1 MCKRIDRWD
10 RWDTRLPSTKD
21 QEKVTVLFHKSGAK
35 TKSDFVRD
43 RLLDKSFKI
52 ITEDKSTV
60 EYYRKLS
67 NITALIQ
74 KIGILYNQTV
84 KAINSY
90 QSINQD
96 GTDHTS
102 KIRAI
107 PSANDHPRATG
118 YWANLRLSEVIN
130 AKRPCMIKFLYDQ
143 GRLATEPKPP
153 RHCRDPWKEDFSD
166 SLSETI
172 EAGYKCMKQEIL
184 SLVACEMEWIK
195 SDTKLKHLIKE

>member
-1 MCKRIDRWD
+1 MIERSYEASTLDTGKVCLCPTNCHLYHKNLCPKRGENHSEVVITTPRVMCKRIDRWD
-10 RWDTRLPSTKD
+10 RWDTRLPSTKE
-21 QEKVTVLFHKSGAK
+21 QETVIALFHKSGAK

-90 QSINQD
+90 QSIKTAQIMLQR
-96 GTDHTS
+96 S
-102 KIRAI
+102 EQYPQQIIILEQQAI
-107 PSANDHPRATG
+107 ELTLD
-118 YWANLRLSEVIN
+118 YQ
-130 AKRPCMIKFLYDQ
+130 KR
-143 GRLATEPKPP
+143 
-153 RHCRDPWKEDFSD
+153 
-166 SLSETI
+166 
-172 EAGYKCMKQEIL
+172 
-184 SLVACEMEWIK
+184 
-195 SDTKLKHLIKE
+195 

>member
-1 MCKRIDRWD
+1 MTERFDRWD
-10 RWDTRLPSTKD
+10 RWDTRLPSTKE
-21 QEKVTVLFHKSGAK
+21 QETVIALFHKSGAK

-90 QSINQD
+90 QSIKTAQIILQK
-96 GTDHTS
+96 S
-102 KIRAI
+102 EQYPQQMIILEQQAI
-107 PSANDHPRATG
+107 ELTLD
-118 YWANLRLSEVIN
+118 YQ
-130 AKRPCMIKFLYDQ
+130 KR
-143 GRLATEPKPP
+143 
-153 RHCRDPWKEDFSD
+153 
-166 SLSETI
+166 
-172 EAGYKCMKQEIL
+172 
-184 SLVACEMEWIK
+184 
-195 SDTKLKHLIKE
+195 

>member
-10 RWDTRLPSTKD
+10 RWDTRLPSTKE
-21 QEKVTVLFHKSGAK
+21 QETVIALFHKSGAK

-90 QSINQD
+90 QSIKTAQIILQK
-96 GTDHTS
+96 S
-102 KIRAI
+102 EQYPQQMII
-107 PSANDHPRATG
+107 LEG
-118 YWANLRLSEVIN
+118 YWANLRLSEAIN

>member
-1 MCKRIDRWD
+1 MISRGYEAFLLDTGKVCLCPTNYCFADKDPCPKRGENHSEVVITTPRVMCKRIDRWD
-10 RWDTRLPSTKD
+10 RWDTRLPSTKE
-21 QEKVTVLFHKSGAK
+21 QETVIALFHKSGAK

-90 QSINQD
+90 QSIKTAQIMLQ
-96 GTDHTS
+96 TS
-102 KIRAI
+102 
-107 PSANDHPRATG
+107 
-118 YWANLRLSEVIN
+118 L
-130 AKRPCMIKFLYDQ
+130 
-143 GRLATEPKPP
+143 
-153 RHCRDPWKEDFSD
+153 
-166 SLSETI
+166 
-172 EAGYKCMKQEIL
+172 
-184 SLVACEMEWIK
+184 
-195 SDTKLKHLIKE
+195 